1 MHFVYLVLVFYLTQG
16 LGKNLESAVIVSYLV
31 VLLSFLTLLGD
42 SNCLNIKG
50 RLTVKKRL
58 SIFIP

>member
-31 VLLSFLTLLGD
+31 VLLSFLTLLGA
-42 SNCLNIKG
+42 SN
-50 RLTVKKRL
+50 
-58 SIFIP
+58 